1 MIEIACI
8 IAFGFIIASLVL
20 TGYRLVIGP
29 DALDRVL
36 ALDTLV
42 INAIGGI
49 VAMGVWFSTSMYFE
63 MALLFALFGFLTT
76 VAFCKY
82 LLRGNVIE

>member
-1 MIEIACI
+1 MIEIACMF
-8 IAFGFIIASLVL
+8 AFALITASLLL
-20 TGYRLVIGP
+20 TCYRLVIGP
-29 DALDRVL
+29 DSLDRVI

-42 INAIGGI
+42 ITAIGAI

-63 MALLFALFGFLTT
+63 MSLLFAVFGFLTT
-76 VAFCKY
+76 AAFCKY

>member
-1 MIEIACI
+1 MIEVACA
-8 IAFGFIIASLVL
+8 IAFVLLTAALVL

-29 DALDRVL
+29 DPLDRVL

-42 INAIGGI
+42 INAIGMI

-63 MALLFALFGFLTT
+63 MSLLFAVFGFLST

-82 LLRGNVIE
+82 ILRGNVIE